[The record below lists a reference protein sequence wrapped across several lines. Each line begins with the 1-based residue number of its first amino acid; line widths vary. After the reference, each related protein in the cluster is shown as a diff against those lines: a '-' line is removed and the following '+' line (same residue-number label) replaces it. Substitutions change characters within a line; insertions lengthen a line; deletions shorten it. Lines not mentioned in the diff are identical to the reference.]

1 MTLSAT
7 HVAAIEKALGYGFSD
22 IAIARKLGLPTS
34 HPVYAYRTKIG
45 FSQDQV
51 VASRIRAWAGL
62 VSGGEPLEKIA
73 KTYGLKNPR
82 TIKVQLWKAGFSW
95 KTLSFAKLT
104 PVQEGQIKS
113 LVAEGKSDDEIGKAI
128 GAGPFQ
134 ISLYRVDHGIRNER
148 SRVR

>member
-1 MTLSAT
+1 MTLTAT
-7 HVAAIEKALGYGFSD
+7 QVAAIEKALSYGFSD
-22 IAIARKLGLPTS
+22 IAIAQKLGLPTS

-51 VASRIRAWAGL
+51 VACRIRAWAGL
-62 VSGGEPLEKIA
+62 VAGGESLEIIA

-95 KTLSFAKLT
+95 KTLSFSKLT
-104 PVQEGQIKS
+104 PAQEGQIER
-113 LVAEGKSDDEIGKAI
+113 LVAEGRSDEEIGKAI
-128 GAGPFQ
+128 GAGSFQ
-134 ISLYRVDHGIRNER
+134 ISLYRADHGIRNKR